1 MADDL
6 AFELQA
12 EKATREIAVCN
23 DVEGM
28 RHLTTKMIDMM
39 TQQRQVTRS
48 LLTES
53 LGSDIPPYQ

>member
-1 MADDL
+1 MTDDL
-6 AFELQA
+6 AFELQI
-12 EKATREIAVCN
+12 EKAKREIAVCN

-39 TQQRQVTRS
+39 THQRQVTRS

>member
-6 AFELQA
+6 AFELQI
-12 EKATREIAVCN
+12 EKAKREIAVCN

-48 LLTES
+48 LLN
-53 LGSDIPPYQ
+53 DYKV

>member
-6 AFELQA
+6 AFELQI
-12 EKATREIAVCN
+12 EKAKREIAVCN

-28 RHLTTKMIDMM
+28 RHLTTQMIDMM
-39 TQQRQVTRS
+39 THQRQVTRS

>member
-6 AFELQA
+6 AFELQI
-12 EKATREIAVCN
+12 EKAKREIAVCN

-53 LGSDIPPYQ
+53 LGSDTQTHL

>member
-6 AFELQA
+6 AFELQI
-12 EKATREIAVCN
+12 EKAKREIAVCN

-28 RHLTTKMIDMM
+28 RHLTTQMIDMM
-39 TQQRQVTRS
+39 THQRQVTRS
-48 LLTES
+48 LLTKS